1 VPPKSP
7 PWTRDETILALDLY
21 YRMGRRV
28 PNPGDLPVIQVS
40 RYLNQLPI
48 HDLSVR
54 ASNFRN
60 PSGVVLKIANLR
72 AFDKSTGEL
81 LWETTLPF
89 SGNATPATYEID
101 GRQYVVIAAGSGK
114 DPKQGSGG
122 IYVAFALPRPSA
134 TSRQKN

>member
-72 AFDKSTGEL
+72 AFD
-81 LWETTLPF
+81 
-89 SGNATPATYEID
+89 
-101 GRQYVVIAAGSGK
+101 
-114 DPKQGSGG
+114 
-122 IYVAFALPRPSA
+122 
-134 TSRQKN
+134 